1 MNRGVRV
8 FVTDGGHLEMGSRS
22 YINDCSTLTCFEHVK
37 IGSGC
42 SISWSTNIL
51 DANIHE
57 LVIAGRPRLRSEPVR
72 IGDEVWIGTG
82 ATILPGVSIGE
93 RAVIA
98 AGSVV
103 TTDVPGGVV
112 VGGNP
117 ARIIAEDVSWNQ

>member
-1 MNRGVRV
+1 MLA
-8 FVTDGGHLEMGSRS
+8 DGGHLEMGSRS

-57 LVIAGRPRLRSEPVR
+57 LVIAGRPRLRSAPVL
-72 IGDEVWIGTG
+72 IGDGVWIGTG

-93 RAVIA
+93 HAVIA

-117 ARIIAEDVSWNQ
+117 ARILAEDVSWNQ